1 MNSWFEIS
9 LTLKLKRFKQIFQ
22 IFKIFWMREMTLQ
35 IFGSWPEIF
44 ADVSLWTEVERSRRL
59 AWIWNFLFYGRLV
72 AKLGGCSSGQ
82 KFTNLWD
89 TQNFPRIFTYLGKP
103 SLSIELIP
111 YGKVRLWRCHILIKR
126 CEDIARSNFDLW
138 NLWIKWICKD
148 RLMEQ
153 LSQKWHKAYVKDAT
167 STRLDTTEA
176 KVGRVQIPW
185 WDSVTF
191 ICSRLRE
198 VTQR

>member
-9 LTLKLKRFKQIFQ
+9 LPLKLKRFKQIFQ

-82 KFTNLWD
+82 KFD
-89 TQNFPRIFTYLGKP
+89 KSMRHSKFSSHFHVLGQA
-103 SLSIELIP
+103 LSQHRVDSIWEGTP
-111 YGKVRLWRCHILIKR
+111 VTMSYFNKALWRYCKVKFWSLK
-126 CEDIARSNFDLW
+126 SLNKV
-138 NLWIKWICKD
+138 NL
-148 RLMEQ
+148 
-153 LSQKWHKAYVKDAT
+153 
-167 STRLDTTEA
+167 
-176 KVGRVQIPW
+176 
-185 WDSVTF
+185 
-191 ICSRLRE
+191 
-198 VTQR
+198 